1 MTRLACLL
9 ILIAVGAVT
18 MLAASPTGP
27 NAILFVFIGMPS
39 LAAGLA
45 VYGFQRWR
53 AGALWNGNSRE
64 KEIP

>member
-9 ILIAVGAVT
+9 VLIAVGAAT
-18 MLAASPTGP
+18 MLAANPTGP
-27 NAILFVFIGMPS
+27 TSIVFVFIGMPS
-39 LAAGLA
+39 LVAGIA

-53 AGALWNGNSRE
+53 AGALWNGNSPE